1 MLGYF
6 EAPILTA
13 GHIIMGIAAVLGTL
27 FAVLHPITVI
37 VTCVEEGFNW
47 GVVAWIMDFAGY
59 LAAVF
64 FATFCRKSS
73 SRKSSDFKVE
83 NSYIFV
89 WAAITFCVRIFDTLM
104 LFGIVKFDDIYVT
117 PHGAVLISNVIS
129 EIVIA
134 FPYCLLAAIAAPM
147 LYYWPKDLDY
157 QVPYVSVL

>member
-1 MLGYF
+1 
-6 EAPILTA
+6 
-13 GHIIMGIAAVLGTL
+13 
-27 FAVLHPITVI
+27 
-37 VTCVEEGFNW
+37 
-47 GVVAWIMDFAGY
+47 
-59 LAAVF
+59 
-64 FATFCRKSS
+64 
-73 SRKSSDFKVE
+73 
-83 NSYIFV
+83 
-89 WAAITFCVRIFDTLM
+89 M